1 MNLPLDDSHS
11 LIVHLCTQIAWQT
24 DTDRPYQADSLS
36 QVGFIH
42 CSHPD
47 QILVV
52 ANQFYQGISGLI
64 LLWIDLQKVNAEIRW
79 EPADGQTFPHIYG
92 ALNRDAVVAVTQ
104 FPCDQ
109 DGVFRNVQHPAPGP

>member
-64 LLWIDLQKVNAEIRW
+64 YYGLIYKKLTQKYAGS
-79 EPADGQTFPHIYG
+79 PLMGKPFPTST
-92 ALNRDAVVAVTQ
+92 AL
-104 FPCDQ
+104 
-109 DGVFRNVQHPAPGP
+109 